1 MIPDRAEI
9 YSSIYGAWRLARLD
23 PSGMRFFSLTIE
35 GFWRSFFAAV
45 IVAPIYIYIRL
56 IRPIARVQMPQQPL
70 DAPVVEGEPPVDAG
84 PNLVVDIGA
93 YVVGWAA
100 FPVLMILLARL
111 LNLSGQ
117 YVSFIVAYNWA
128 NVVQWAVFGVAAT
141 IAAALGAETGLGV
154 VLNLAALAAVLFYQ
168 WFVAR
173 TALLTSAYVAAGIV
187 VIDVLLGL
195 IINFAARAVA

>member
-9 YSSIYGAWRLARLD
+9 YSSIYGAWRLARLY

-56 IRPIARVQMPQQPL
+56 IRPT
-70 DAPVVEGEPPVDAG
+70 APVVEGAPPADPG
-84 PNLVVDIGA
+84 PGLVVVDIGA
-93 YVVGWAA
+93 YVVGWVA

-111 LNLSGQ
+111 LNVRGQ

-128 NVVQWAVFGVAAT
+128 NVVQWALFGVAAT
-141 IAAALGAETGLGV
+141 IAVALGAETGLGV

-168 WFVAR
+168 WFIAR
-173 TALLTSAYVAAGIV
+173 TALMTSAYVAAGIV
-187 VIDVLLGL
+187 AIDVLLGL
-195 IINFAARAVA
+195 IINVAARAVA

>member
-1 MIPDRAEI
+1 MIPDRTEI
-9 YSSIYGAWRLARLD
+9 FNSIYGAWRLARLD
-23 PSGMRFFSLTIE
+23 PSGMRYFSLTIE
-35 GFWRSFFAAV
+35 GFWRSFFAAIV
-45 IVAPIYIYIRL
+45 VAPIYIYIRV
-56 IRPIARVQMPQQPL
+56 IRPA
-70 DAPVVEGEPPVDAG
+70 APVVEGAPPVDAA

-93 YVVGWAA
+93 YIVGWVA

-111 LNLSGQ
+111 LNVSGQ

-128 NVVQWAVFGVAAT
+128 NVVQWALFGVAAT
-141 IAAALGAETGLGV
+141 IAAALGAETGLGA

-168 WFVAR
+168 WFIAR
-173 TALLTSAYVAAGIV
+173 TALMTSAYVAAGIV

>member
-9 YSSIYGAWRLARLD
+9 YNSILGAWRLARLD
-23 PSGMRFFSLTIE
+23 PSGMHYFSLTID

-45 IVAPIYIYIRL
+45 IVAPIYIYIHL
-56 IRPIARVQMPQQPL
+56 MRPT
-70 DAPVVEGEPPVDAG
+70 APVVGRAPPAEPATD
-84 PNLVVDIGA
+84 LFVDIGA
-93 YVVGWAA
+93 YIVGWAA
-100 FPVLMILLARL
+100 FPALMILLARL

-128 NVVQWAVFGVAAT
+128 NVLQWALFGVAAT
-141 IAAALGAETGLGV
+141 IAAALGAETGFGA

>member
-23 PSGMRFFSLTIE
+23 ASAMRFFLLTIE

-56 IRPIARVQMPQQPL
+56 IRPT
-70 DAPVVEGEPPVDAG
+70 APVVEGAPPADPG
-84 PNLVVDIGA
+84 PGLAVDIGS
-93 YVVGWAA
+93 YVVGWVA

-111 LNLSGQ
+111 LNVSGQ

-128 NVVQWAVFGVAAT
+128 NVVQWALFGVAAT

-168 WFVAR
+168 WFIAR
-173 TALLTSAYVAAGIV
+173 TALMTSAYVAAGIV
-187 VIDVLLGL
+187 VIDVLLGM

>member
-9 YSSIYGAWRLARLD
+9 YSSIYGAWRLARLY

-56 IRPIARVQMPQQPL
+56 IRPT
-70 DAPVVEGEPPVDAG
+70 APVVEGAPPADPG
-84 PNLVVDIGA
+84 PGLVVDIGA
-93 YVVGWAA
+93 YVMGWVA
-100 FPVLMILLARL
+100 FPALMILLARL
-111 LNLSGQ
+111 LNVSGQ
-117 YVSFIVAYNWA
+117 YVSFIVVYNWA
-128 NVVQWAVFGVAAT
+128 NVVQWALFGVVAT

-154 VLNLAALAAVLFYQ
+154 GLNLAALAAVLFYQ
-168 WFVAR
+168 WFIAR
-173 TALLTSAYVAAGIV
+173 TALMTSAYVAAGIV
-187 VIDVLLGL
+187 VIDTLLGL